1 MKENEEKNV
10 EKKDKLLDLRFYK
23 SSKNLKQIANDL
35 ESDDLQQTDI
45 NHSFSKCHSKKKIS
59 TIITE
64 ESLVYNI
71 LLEQNP
77 EDGKITR
84 NYEKVSIEI
93 KKIEQKKNLEKLK
106 LKKKISLISHRFDET
121 RNKII
126 NQTKNFKTNNLLT
139 DTELNL
145 RNKKIEMKEL
155 TKGQKINFLDL
166 IQKLKIPPEERTIT
180 DILSIKP
187 FIEKSNLVKSFYEE
201 FTDTNIVEKLIN
213 FCCIEMSYKMFKEG
227 EAIYKIGDIPKEF
240 YSIIFGKVHL
250 IKAIQEENV
259 MTGFEY
265 FCYLMNLK
273 NSDETYL
280 FHKVIHL
287 NIHNYYINENHVDY
301 IHYIYLL
308 NYLKSLKNKETN
320 NITFNQVLD
329 LIRVKP
335 KELGLDISQINSIN
349 YLINN
354 IKTVKKNLNFI
365 SEQMV
370 QKYSFLNEHS
380 IKKEVITYKNEV
392 HQVLKAN
399 DYFGDDL
406 LKEGHALTAVSDD
419 YTEMAVLPIKLYN
432 SEIAL
437 LKQVSLENK
446 ISNLHSSH
454 FFREMKYEKFKY
466 KYFKLFSLEKYYNG
480 DILFKEGNDINY
492 IYFILEGNVEL
503 TSTRSMNDID
513 DLITFLMKKK
523 KTIKLNNENMSKGES
538 EINLNYSIINSKYD
552 DLVNYLGQKQNNK
565 IMYLTKNEEIGLVSN
580 FLGNKYI
587 TSCIV
592 VSKEAKIYKI
602 DVKYINQMLTEQ
614 KDCIEEYNQRID
626 DKLNLSIQRLFKINN
641 IKLIMIDEKIN
652 LEKIDKK
659 NSEDIE
665 RLITNSS
672 HIKGLVN
679 YNKLNDVLN
688 NQNKNISNS
697 DKENNIKLPFLPKF
711 NKSFKRNNSPK
722 ENSKSLKGKKT
733 NLIKMQLNFIDKE
746 EINKNLK
753 EPKSNNR
760 ARDNILMTLNNN
772 NSRFNSNNTKKVS
785 KIKLYR
791 NKFKGINNEMLQK
804 LFLTPLAQNDSIS
817 TSKTNKNKSNKNSL
831 TLSNDYRV
839 RRKKNHFN
847 PEIQQL
853 ITEVEK
859 NHNHPYYEHRTIIR
873 RNMYKIFDDNSD
885 KKKIRI
891 ENMKKQI
898 IRLKELKSVHNPKIN
913 NEDNYEF
920 YNHILNLK

>member
-1 MKENEEKNV
+1 
-10 EKKDKLLDLRFYK
+10 
-23 SSKNLKQIANDL
+23 
-35 ESDDLQQTDI
+35 
-45 NHSFSKCHSKKKIS
+45 
-59 TIITE
+59 
-64 ESLVYNI
+64 
-71 LLEQNP
+71 
-77 EDGKITR
+77 
-84 NYEKVSIEI
+84 
-93 KKIEQKKNLEKLK
+93 
-106 LKKKISLISHRFDET
+106 
-121 RNKII
+121 
-126 NQTKNFKTNNLLT
+126 
-139 DTELNL
+139 
-145 RNKKIEMKEL
+145 
-155 TKGQKINFLDL
+155 
-166 IQKLKIPPEERTIT
+166 
-180 DILSIKP
+180 
-187 FIEKSNLVKSFYEE
+187 
-201 FTDTNIVEKLIN
+201 
-213 FCCIEMSYKMFKEG
+213 
-227 EAIYKIGDIPKEF
+227 
-240 YSIIFGKVHL
+240 
-250 IKAIQEENV
+250 
-259 MTGFEY
+259 
-265 FCYLMNLK
+265 
-273 NSDETYL
+273 
-280 FHKVIHL
+280 
-287 NIHNYYINENHVDY
+287 
-301 IHYIYLL
+301 
-308 NYLKSLKNKETN
+308 
-320 NITFNQVLD
+320 
-329 LIRVKP
+329 
-335 KELGLDISQINSIN
+335 
-349 YLINN
+349 
-354 IKTVKKNLNFI
+354 
-365 SEQMV
+365 
-370 QKYSFLNEHS
+370 
-380 IKKEVITYKNEV
+380 
-392 HQVLKAN
+392 
-399 DYFGDDL
+399 
-406 LKEGHALTAVSDD
+406 
-419 YTEMAVLPIKLYN
+419 
-432 SEIAL
+432 
-437 LKQVSLENK
+437 
-446 ISNLHSSH
+446 
-454 FFREMKYEKFKY
+454 
-466 KYFKLFSLEKYYNG
+466 
-480 DILFKEGNDINY
+480 
-492 IYFILEGNVEL
+492 
-503 TSTRSMNDID
+503 MNDID

-679 YNKLNDVLN
+679 YNKLNNVLN
-688 NQNKNISNS
+688 NQNKNIANL
-697 DKENNIKLPFLPKF
+697 DKENSIKLPFLPKF

-733 NLIKMQLNFIDKE
+733 NLIKKQLNFIDKE